1 MKLLRTLALALA
13 GLACT
18 AAGLQAQGVIVTR
31 PCDRCPPPVPGQGAG
46 LPVESV
52 TFETTIQGQ
61 VATTHVT
68 QVFRNPHNQVME
80 GTYFFP
86 LPEEASITEFAIWDG
101 DRRLQGEVRPR
112 EEARR
117 IYEDIVRRVRDPGLL
132 EYAGQNLFQAR
143 IFPIP
148 GRGTKKLELTYTQV
162 LRAENGTVGYRY
174 PLGVGRNA
182 SRIERL
188 SGRVAIRTNGGLRTV
203 YSPSHDVDVRREGGR
218 AATASFE
225 QGPRGERRDFQLF
238 YALSESDVAMSL
250 FTYREPGKDGYF
262 LLLLSPSDDQA
273 RREYPA
279 KDVVFVLDVSGSMEE
294 DGKMEKARRALL
306 HGVRGLRNGDRFNVI
321 AFSGETRLME
331 EGLIAADA
339 AGRRRGV
346 EFVEGLR
353 PRGGTNINDALVE
366 ALGQFP
372 RAGTRPQLLVFLTD
386 GLPTVSETNVDRII
400 QNVTRARREGLR
412 LFTFG
417 VGYDVN
423 TRLLDRVAAENGGAA
438 DYVAPQED
446 IEVKVSAFFD
456 KVNHPVLTNLR
467 LDLGQVRTD
476 LVYPR
481 ALPDLFKGTQ
491 LALVG
496 RYRNAQ
502 DLRDVTIR
510 LTGNASPTHTYTYPG
525 ARFSLRDE
533 RHEFLPRLWAT
544 RRVGWLMEQI
554 RTHGDNRELVD
565 EVTELGTRFGIVTPY
580 TSFLALEP
588 GMQAQD
594 FAGQGTPGVVSAP
607 ADAGRTRR
615 DRPQPRPQAGMAP
628 PPPPPAVAPPPP
640 PPSVV
645 TGQGAVSESRLSR
658 ERQEA
663 MNLEEVVTTS
673 AETVQRVGTR
683 TFYLRDGVWTDSEI
697 RADTRLPETTVTFGS
712 DEYFALIRRL
722 PPLAPYVS
730 LGEQVAVIHDG
741 RIYRIRAAAP

>member
-1 MKLLRTLALALA
+1 MKLLRTLTLALA
-13 GLACT
+13 GLACPE
-18 AAGLQAQGVIVTR
+18 AALQAQGVIVPR
-31 PCDRCPPPVPGQGAG
+31 PCADCRPTPPGQGAG

-68 QVFRNPHNQVME
+68 QVFRNPHPQVME

-148 GRGTKKLELTYTQV
+148 GHGTKKLELTYTQV

-174 PLGVGRNA
+174 PLGIGRNA

-188 SGRVAIRTNGGLRTV
+188 AGRVAIRTNGGLRTV

-225 QGPRGERRDFQLF
+225 QGPRSERRDFQLF

-262 LLLLSPSDDQA
+262 LLLLSPSDDQE

-294 DGKMEKARRALL
+294 EGKMEKARRALL
-306 HGVRGLRNGDRFNVI
+306 HGVRGLRPGDRFNVI

-346 EFVEGLR
+346 EFVEDLR

-366 ALGQFP
+366 AMGQFP
-372 RAGTRPQLLVFLTD
+372 RTGTRPQLLVFLTD

-423 TRLLDRVAAENGGAA
+423 TRLLDRVAAENGGVA

-446 IEVKVSAFFD
+446 LEVKVSAFFD

-467 LDLGQVRTD
+467 LDLGAVRTD

-502 DLRDVTIR
+502 ELRDVTIR

-525 ARFSLRDE
+525 ATFPLRAE

-554 RTHGDNRELVD
+554 RTHGENRELVD

-588 GMQAQD
+588 GMQANAED
-594 FAGQGTPGVVSAP
+594 FSGRRPPVALDAVTQSAP
-607 ADAGRTRR
+607 LRTRP
-615 DRPQPRPQAGMAP
+615 DNAGSPPPPMAP
-628 PPPPPAVAPPPP
+628 PPPPPTS
-640 PPSVV
+640 PSVV
-645 TGQGAVSESRLSR
+645 TGAGAVSESRLSR

-663 MNLEEVVTTS
+663 VTLDEGFATGES
-673 AETVQRVGTR
+673 AVQRVGSR
-683 TFYLRDGVWTDSEI
+683 TFYLRGGVWTDSEI
-697 RADTRLPETTVTFGS
+697 RDDTRLPETAVTFGS

-722 PPLAPYVS
+722 PALAPYLA

-741 RIYRIRAAAP
+741 RIYRIRPAAQ

>member
-1 MKLLRTLALALA
+1 MKLLRTLTFAVA
-13 GLACT
+13 GLACS
-18 AAGLQAQGVIVTR
+18 AAGLQAQGVIVPR
-31 PCDRCPPPVPGQGAG
+31 PCADCRPTPGQPAG

-68 QVFRNPHNQVME
+68 QVFRNPHPQVME

-86 LPEEASITEFAIWDG
+86 LPDEASITEFAIWDG

-174 PLGVGRNA
+174 PLGTGRNA

-188 SGRVAIRTNGGLRTV
+188 SGRVSIRTDGGLRTV

-225 QGPRGERRDFQLF
+225 QGPRSERRDFQLF

-262 LLLLSPSDDQA
+262 LLLLSPSDDQE

-306 HGVRGLRNGDRFNVI
+306 HGVRGLRPGDRFNVI

-366 ALGQFP
+366 AMGQFP

-446 IEVKVSAFFD
+446 LEVKVSTFFD

-467 LDLGQVRTD
+467 LDLGAVRTD

-481 ALPDLFKGTQ
+481 VLPDLFKGTQ

-502 DLRDVTIR
+502 ELRDVTIR

-525 ARFSLRDE
+525 ASFPLRAE

-554 RTHGDNRELVD
+554 RSHGENRELVD
-565 EVTELGTRFGIVTPY
+565 EVTELGTRYGIVTPY

-588 GMQAQD
+588 GMQPVNEQD
-594 FAGQGTPGVVSAP
+594 FSGRPMPVDATGRPGGVVRP
-607 ADAGRTRR
+607 QVRTR
-615 DRPQPRPQAGMAP
+615 PSAGNAP
-628 PPPPPAVAPPPP
+628 PAAPP

-658 ERQEA
+658 ERQDA
-663 MNLEEVVTTS
+663 VTLDDLVVTGES
-673 AETVQRVGTR
+673 TVQRVGTK
-683 TFYLRDGVWTDSEI
+683 TFYLRGGVWTDSEI
-697 RADTRLPETTVTFGS
+697 GADARLPETAVTFGS
-712 DEYFALIRRL
+712 DEYFALIRRV
-722 PPLAPYVS
+722 PALAPYLG

-741 RIYRIRAAAP
+741 RIYRIRAAAQ

>member
-1 MKLLRTLALALA
+1 MKLLRTLTFTLAAL
-13 GLACT
+13 GCT
-18 AAGLQAQGVIVTR
+18 AAGLHAQGVIVPR
-31 PCDRCPPPVPGQGAG
+31 PCGDCPRPQPGQGAG

-61 VATTHVT
+61 VATTRVT
-68 QVFRNPHNQVME
+68 QVFRNPHPQVME

-112 EEARR
+112 DEARR

-174 PLGVGRNA
+174 PLGIGRNA
-182 SRIERL
+182 SPIERL
-188 SGRVAIRTNGGLRTV
+188 AGRVSIRANGGLRTV

-225 QGPRGERRDFQLF
+225 QGPRSERRDFQLF

-262 LLLLSPSDDQA
+262 LLLLSPSDDSE

-294 DGKMEKARRALL
+294 EGKMEKARRALL
-306 HGVRGLRNGDRFNVI
+306 HGVRGLRPGDRYNVI

-339 AGRRRGV
+339 AGRRRG
-346 EFVEGLR
+346 EQFVEGLR

-366 ALGQFP
+366 AMGQFP
-372 RAGTRPQLLVFLTD
+372 RTGTRPRLLVFLTD
-386 GLPTVSETNVDRII
+386 GLPTVGETSVERII
-400 QNVTRARREGLR
+400 QNVTQARREGLR

-446 IEVKVSAFFD
+446 LEVKVGGFFD

-467 LDLGQVRTD
+467 LDLGAVRTD

-481 ALPDLFKGTQ
+481 VLPDLFKGTQ

-502 DLRDVTIR
+502 ELRDVTLR
-510 LTGNASPTHTYTYPG
+510 LSGDASPTHTYTYPG
-525 ARFSLRDE
+525 ARFPLRDE

-554 RTHGDNRELVD
+554 RSHGENRELVN

-588 GMQAQD
+588 GMQRVNAED
-594 FAGQGTPGVVSAP
+594 FSTQGRVNGARVQA
-607 ADAGRTRR
+607 
-615 DRPQPRPQAGMAP
+615 RPSSGGN
-628 PPPPPAVAPPPP
+628 PPAPPP

-645 TGQGAVSESRLSR
+645 TGQGAVAESRLSR
-658 ERQEA
+658 DRQEA
-663 MNLEEVVTTS
+663 LTLDDAVVTGES
-673 AETVQRVGTR
+673 TVQRVGTR
-683 TFYLRDGVWTDSEI
+683 TFYLRGGVWTDSEI
-697 RADTRLPETTVTFGS
+697 RADTRLPETAVTFGS
-712 DEYFALIRRL
+712 DEYFALIRRI
-722 PPLAPYVS
+722 PALAQYMG
-730 LGEQVAVIHDG
+730 LGEQVAVLHEG
-741 RIYRIRAAAP
+741 RIYRVRAAAP

>member
-1 MKLLRTLALALA
+1 MKLLRTLTFAVA
-13 GLACT
+13 GLAFS
-18 AAGLQAQGVIVTR
+18 AVGLQAQGVIVPR
-31 PCDRCPPPVPGQGAG
+31 PCADCRPAPGQPAG

-68 QVFRNPHNQVME
+68 QVFRNPHPQVME

-86 LPEEASITEFAIWDG
+86 LPDEASITEFAIWDG

-148 GRGTKKLELTYTQV
+148 GRGTKKLEITYTQV

-188 SGRVAIRTNGGLRTV
+188 AGRVAIRTSGGLRTV

-225 QGPRGERRDFQLF
+225 QGPRSERRDFQLF

-262 LLLLSPSDDQA
+262 LLLLSPSDDQE

-294 DGKMEKARRALL
+294 EGKMEKARRALL

-366 ALGQFP
+366 AMGQFP

-446 IEVKVSAFFD
+446 LEVKVSAFFD

-467 LDLGQVRTD
+467 LDLGAVRTD

-481 ALPDLFKGTQ
+481 VLPDLFKGTQ

-502 DLRDVTIR
+502 ELRDVTIR

-525 ARFSLRDE
+525 ASFPLRAE

-554 RTHGDNRELVD
+554 RTHGENRELVD

-588 GMQAQD
+588 GMQAED
-594 FAGQGTPGVVSAP
+594 FAGQGVPGVVSAP
-607 ADAGRTRR
+607 ADGGRTRR
-615 DRPQPRPQAGMAP
+615 DRPQPRPQAGNAP
-628 PPPPPAVAPPPP
+628 PPPMAPPP

-645 TGQGAVSESRLSR
+645 TGAGAVSESRLSR
-658 ERQEA
+658 ERQDALTLDE
-663 MNLEEVVTTS
+663 LVVTS
-673 AETVQRVGTR
+673 ESTVQRVGTR
-683 TFYLRDGVWTDSEI
+683 TFYLRGGVWTDSEI
-697 RADTRLPETTVTFGS
+697 REDTRLPETTVTFGS
-712 DEYFALIRRL
+712 DEYFALIRRV
-722 PPLAPYVS
+722 PALAPYMG
-730 LGEQVAVIHDG
+730 LGEQVAVIHEG
-741 RIYRIRAAAP
+741 RIYRIRAAAQ